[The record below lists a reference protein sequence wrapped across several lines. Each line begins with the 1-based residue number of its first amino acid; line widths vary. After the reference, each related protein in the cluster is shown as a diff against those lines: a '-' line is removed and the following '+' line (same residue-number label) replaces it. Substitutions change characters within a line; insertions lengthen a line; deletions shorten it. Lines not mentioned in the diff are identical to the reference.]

1 MTRRLTNAGI
11 ALLLIIALMGF
22 LGVITGVRG
31 DSRQSYSLTA
41 AENESGVL
49 TLSDETLHAGDCRR
63 RDTAPPSWWR
73 IP

>member
-22 LGVITGVRG
+22 LGVLTGVRG

-41 AENESGVL
+41 AENESRCMPAIPL
-49 TLSDETLHAGDCRR
+49 PSRCSRR